1 LQLNADK
8 TDVIWF
14 GSKSNLAKL
23 RSSDSS
29 LSVGRETVQ
38 PVSVV
43 RDLGVLLDAELS
55 MRQHVNKVAATC
67 YYQLRRLRQVRRR
80 AGQEVTT
87 QLILALVTSRLD
99 YCNSVLAGLPQST
112 VEPLQ
117 RVQNSAARLIFNLR
131 KRDHITP
138 CLIQLHWLPVS
149 HRITYKLCVLM
160 HSIHTGRS
168 PRYLSDIVQP
178 AASRTTRS
186 GLRSAE
192 STDYIT
198 PRLNTKFGERS
209 FSHAGPASWN
219 SLPADLRA
227 ISDCS
232 CFKSKLKTYL
242 FQSAFNIQ

>member
-1 LQLNADK
+1 L
-8 TDVIWF
+8 V
-14 GSKSNLAKL
+14 
-23 RSSDSS
+23 
-29 LSVGRETVQ
+29 
-38 PVSVV
+38 VS
-43 RDLGVLLDAELS
+43 
-55 MRQHVNKVAATC
+55 
-67 YYQLRRLRQVRRR
+67 
-80 AGQEVTT
+80 
-87 QLILALVTSRLD
+87 
-99 YCNSVLAGLPQST
+99 CNSVLAGLPQST

-138 CLIQLHWLPVS
+138 CLIQLHWLPVG

-160 HSIHTGRS
+160 HSIHTRRS
-168 PRYLSDIVQP
+168 PRYLSDIAQS

-198 PRLNTKFGERS
+198 PRLYTKFGERS

>member
-1 LQLNADK
+1 MVK
-8 TDVIWF
+8 F
-14 GSKSNLAKL
+14 SLA
-23 RSSDSS
+23 RGES
-29 LSVGRETVQ
+29 
-38 PVSVV
+38 
-43 RDLGVLLDAELS
+43 
-55 MRQHVNKVAATC
+55 
-67 YYQLRRLRQVRRR
+67 
-80 AGQEVTT
+80 
-87 QLILALVTSRLD
+87 LILTLSL
-99 YCNSVLAGLPQST
+99 GW
-112 VEPLQ
+112 
-117 RVQNSAARLIFNLR
+117 SAARLIFNLR
-131 KRDHITP
+131 KRDHKIP

-149 HRITYKLCVLM
+149 RRITYKLCVLM

-168 PRYLSDIVQP
+168 PRYLSDIAQS

-232 CFKSKLKTYL
+232 VLNQNLKPIFFNQPSTFSNLLSFFVLSVL
-242 FQSAFNIQ
+242 FYAHYQLCSLVVCRFYAIVMHLCSYFT